1 MRKTN
6 TRTIKTQINQSEKEI
21 QSAVIEYL
29 TLMENM
35 GKVYFFRNNSFQGSF
50 QRSNGSQGYIRNNK
64 PGVPDIIVLYQ
75 SVFIGLEI
83 KGSKGKQSEYQL
95 QAEKAIELAGG
106 QYYIIRDLN
115 DVKEIIS

>member
-35 GKVYFFRNNSFQGSF
+35 GKVYFFRNN
-50 QRSNGSQGYIRNNK
+50 
-64 PGVPDIIVLYQ
+64 
-75 SVFIGLEI
+75 
-83 KGSKGKQSEYQL
+83 
-95 QAEKAIELAGG
+95 
-106 QYYIIRDLN
+106 
-115 DVKEIIS
+115 